1 MEETG
6 KNEIVAMPLVT
17 LRNIVVMPGM
27 MIHFDI
33 RKSKSIVAVETAMR
47 QQQRVFVVTQ
57 QDAHA
62 EEKGSEE
69 LTMSS
74 LYAYG
79 TVTVIRQLIK
89 LPENVI
95 RVLAVG
101 EYRAQFLSMTDEG
114 EYLVAETMR
123 VPQGEE
129 PTKTEREA
137 MLRSLKELLQSYGNE
152 NVRLSREVLKN
163 LMETASLEKF
173 IEQLPVQLPLSV
185 PEKEMILA
193 GFGLIGQFKAEAVVL
208 ANEVNVIRIQKGIQ
222 EMVKAHIDKNQ
233 REYMLREQ
241 LKVIQEELGDT
252 NQLADAEKFE
262 KQCEKLEAAKEI
274 KESIRQEIRR
284 FRAVNGSVSESA
296 VSRGYL
302 ETLLSLPWDKQSEDN
317 EDIRNARRVLEEDHY
332 GLKKVK
338 ERVLEFLA
346 VRAATHQA
354 DAPII
359 CLVGPPGTGKTSIAR
374 SVARA
379 LDKKYVRICLG
390 GVRDEAE
397 IRGHRRTYVGALPGR
412 IIAGLRTAGVKNPL
426 MLLDEIDK
434 MASDYKGDPAAAMLE
449 VLDGEQN
456 SKFVDHYIE
465 LPVDLSKVLFIAT
478 ANTTQTIPAPLLD
491 RMEVIEVNSYT
502 ATEKRHIV
510 KEHLVRKQ
518 LEKNGLDKK
527 RFTITDKAVDRII
540 SGYTA
545 EAGVRSLERRI
556 GECMRKTVLMM
567 AQDPAVEKVRVTEKN
582 LVDFLGPVKR
592 TKEKKN
598 RKDAVGIVR
607 GLAVTSVGGDTLS
620 IEINTMP
627 GKGNIELTGQL
638 GDVMKESARTAISY
652 VRSVSQ
658 KYKVPDDYFEKHDM
672 HLHIP
677 EGAVPKDGPSAGIA
691 LGVAVLSAVTGRK
704 VRADLAMTGEV
715 TLRGRVLPIG
725 GVKEKLLAAKMAEI
739 TLVLV
744 PKKNEGDVKELEKEI
759 TDGIRVVFVET
770 MEEVIEE
777 ALLA

>member
-1 MEETG
+1 MDETG
-6 KNEIVAMPLVT
+6 KNEIVAMPLVV

-33 RKSKSIVAVETAMR
+33 RKKESIAAVEVAMR

-57 QDAHA
+57 QNGNV
-62 EEKGSEE
+62 EEPAVQD
-69 LTMSS
+69 

-79 TVTVIRQLIK
+79 TVTVIKQLIK

-101 EYRAQFLSMTDEG
+101 EHRAQLVSMADAGKYFT
-114 EYLVAETMR
+114 AETMR
-123 VPQGEE
+123 VPVGEE
-129 PTKTEREA
+129 PTKSEREA
-137 MLRSLKELLQSYGNE
+137 MLRSLQELLQSYGNE
-152 NVRLSREVLKN
+152 NARLSREVLKN
-163 LMETASLEKF
+163 LLETQDLEKLM
-173 IEQLPVQLPLSV
+173 EQLPVQLPLSV

-208 ANEVNVIRIQKGIQ
+208 ANEVNVLRIQKGIQ

-233 REYMLREQ
+233 RDYMLREQ
-241 LKVIQEELGDT
+241 LRLIQEELGDA
-252 NQLADAEKFE
+252 NQLGDADKFE
-262 KQCEKLEAAKEI
+262 KQCGELEASEEI

-302 ETLLSLPWDKQSEDN
+302 ETLLALPWDKQSEDN
-317 EDIRNARRVLEEDHY
+317 EDIRNAERVLEQDHY

-346 VRAATHQA
+346 VRARAYQA

-374 SVARA
+374 SVAKA
-379 LDKKYVRICLG
+379 LEKKYVRICLG

-412 IIAGLRTAGVKNPL
+412 IISGLKSAGVKNPL

-456 SKFVDHYIE
+456 SKFIDHYVE

-502 ATEKRHIV
+502 ATEKRHIA
-510 KEHLVRKQ
+510 KEHLVKKQ
-518 LEKNGLDKK
+518 LRKNGLNTKK
-527 RFTITDKAVDRII
+527 FTISDKAIDKIV

-545 EAGVRSLERRI
+545 EAGVRSLERKI
-556 GECMRKTVLMM
+556 GECMRKTVLLM
-567 AQDPAVEKVRVTEKN
+567 AKDESIEKVRVTDKN
-582 LVDFLGPVKR
+582 LAEFLGPVKHE
-592 TKEKKN
+592 KEKKN
-598 RKDAVGIVR
+598 RQDAVGIVR
-607 GLAVTSVGGDTLS
+607 GLAVTSAGGDTLS

-627 GKGNIELTGQL
+627 GKGNIELTGKL

-652 VRSVSQ
+652 VRSVAPD
-658 KYKVPDDYFEKHDM
+658 YKVADDYFEKHDL

-677 EGAVPKDGPSAGIA
+677 EGAVPKDGPSAGTA
-691 LGVAVLSAVTGRK
+691 LSVAVLSAVTGKK

-725 GVKEKLLAAKMAEI
+725 GVKEKLLAAKTAGI

-744 PKKNEGDVKELEKEI
+744 PKKNESDVKELEEEI
-759 TDGIRVVFVET
+759 TDGMRIVLVET
-770 MEEVIEE
+770 MEEVVRE
-777 ALLA
+777 AFAEKL

>member
-1 MEETG
+1 MDETG
-6 KNEIVAMPLVT
+6 KNEIVAMPLVV

-33 RKSKSIVAVETAMR
+33 RRKKSIAAVEMAMR
-47 QQQRVFVVTQ
+47 QEQRVFAVTQ
-57 QDAHA
+57 QDAGV
-62 EEKGSEE
+62 EEPTLKD
-69 LTMSS
+69 
-74 LYAYG
+74 LYPYG
-79 TVTVIRQLIK
+79 TVTVIKQLIK

-101 EYRAQFLSMTDEG
+101 EYRAQLVSMEEG
-114 EYLVAETMR
+114 DGHFVAETMQMPR
-123 VPQGEE
+123 GEE
-129 PTKTEREA
+129 PAKSEREA
-137 MLRSLKELLQSYGNE
+137 MLRSLLELLENYGTE
-152 NVRLSREVLKN
+152 NTRLSREVLKN
-163 LMETASLEKF
+163 LLGLQNLEKLL
-173 IEQLPVQLPLSV
+173 EQLPVQLPLSI

-208 ANEVNVIRIQKGIQ
+208 ANEVNVIRIQKGIH

-233 REYMLREQ
+233 RDYMLREQ
-241 LKVIQEELGDT
+241 LRVIQEELGDT
-252 NQLADAEKFE
+252 NQLNDADQFE
-262 KQCEKLEAAKEI
+262 KKCEELCADEEI
-274 KESIRQEIRR
+274 KESIRQEIQR
-284 FRAVNGSVSESA
+284 FRSVNGSVSESA
-296 VSRGYL
+296 VSRGYI
-302 ETLLSLPWDKQSEDN
+302 ETLLALPWDKQSEDN
-317 EDIRNARRVLEEDHY
+317 EDIRHAERVLEEDHY

-346 VRAATHQA
+346 VRAKTHQA

-359 CLVGPPGTGKTSIAR
+359 CLVGPPGTGKTSVAR

-379 LDKKYVRICLG
+379 LEKKYVRICLG

-412 IIAGLRTAGVKNPL
+412 IISGLKSAGVKNPL

-456 SKFVDHYIE
+456 SKFVDHYVE

-502 ATEKRHIV
+502 AMEKRQIA
-510 KEHLVRKQ
+510 KRHLVKKQ
-518 LEKNGLDKK
+518 LIKNGLNTKK
-527 RFTITDKAVDRII
+527 FTITDKAVDKII
-540 SGYTA
+540 EGYTN

-556 GECMRKTVLMM
+556 GECMRKAVLLM
-567 AQDPAVEKVRVTEKN
+567 ARDEGVGKVRITDKN
-582 LVDFLGPVKR
+582 LTDFLGPIKR
-592 TKEKKN
+592 EKEMKN
-598 RKDAVGIVR
+598 PRDAVGIVR
-607 GLAVTSVGGDTLS
+607 GLAVTSAGGDTLS

-652 VRSVSQ
+652 VRSVAPD
-658 KYKVPDDYFEKHDM
+658 YKVPDDYFEKHDL

-691 LGVAVLSAVTGRK
+691 LSVAVLSAVTGKK
-704 VRADLAMTGEV
+704 VKADLAMTGEV

-725 GVKEKLLAAKMAEI
+725 GVKEKLLAAKTAGI

-744 PKKNEGDVKELEKEI
+744 PKKNESDVKELEEEI
-759 TDGIRVVFVET
+759 TDSIRIVLVES
-770 MEEVIEE
+770 MEEVVRE
-777 ALLA
+777 ALV

>member
-1 MEETG
+1 MDETG
-6 KNEIVAMPLVT
+6 KNEIVTMPLVA

-33 RKSKSIVAVETAMR
+33 RRKKSIAAVETAMR

-57 QDAHA
+57 QDVSV
-62 EEKGSEE
+62 EEPTVKD
-69 LTMSS
+69 

-79 TVTVIRQLIK
+79 TVTVIRQIIK

-101 EYRAQFLSMTDEG
+101 ESRAQLVSMEAGG
-114 EYLVAETMR
+114 EYLVAEAMP
-123 VPQGEE
+123 VPRGEE
-129 PTKTEREA
+129 PTTSEKEA

-152 NVRLSREVLKN
+152 NARLSREVLKN
-163 LMETASLEKF
+163 LLETRELDKLL
-173 IEQLPVQLPLSV
+173 EQLPVQLPLSV

-193 GFGLIGQFKAEAVVL
+193 AFGIIGQFKAEAIVL
-208 ANEVNVIRIQKGIQ
+208 ANEVNVIRIQKSIQ
-222 EMVKAHIDKNQ
+222 DMVKAHIDKNQ
-233 REYMLREQ
+233 RDYMLREQ
-241 LKVIQEELGDT
+241 LKVIQEELGDA
-252 NQLADAEKFE
+252 NQAGDADKFA
-262 KQCEKLEAAKEI
+262 KKCEELEASEEI

-302 ETLLSLPWDKQSEDN
+302 ETLLALPWDKQSKDN
-317 EDIRNARRVLEEDHY
+317 EDIHNAERVLEEDHY

-379 LDKKYVRICLG
+379 LGKEYVRICLG

-412 IIAGLRTAGVKNPL
+412 IVSGLKSAGVKNPL

-449 VLDGEQN
+449 VLDSEQN
-456 SKFVDHYIE
+456 VKFVDHYVE

-491 RMEVIEVNSYT
+491 RMEIIEVNSYT
-502 ATEKRHIV
+502 ATEKKHIA
-510 KEHLVRKQ
+510 KEHLVKKQ
-518 LEKNGLDKK
+518 LRKNGLNTKK
-527 RFTITDKAVDRII
+527 FSITDKAIEKII
-540 SGYTA
+540 AGYTA
-545 EAGVRSLERRI
+545 EAGVRGLERKI
-556 GECMRKTVLMM
+556 GECMRKAVLRM
-567 AQDPAVEKVRVTEKN
+567 AQDEAVTKVRITDRN
-582 LVDFLGPVKR
+582 LAEFLGPVKR
-592 TKEKKN
+592 EKEKKN
-598 RKDAVGIVR
+598 RSDAVGIVR
-607 GLAVTSVGGDTLS
+607 GLAVTGAGGDTLS
-620 IEINTMP
+620 VEINTMP

-652 VRSVSQ
+652 VRSIAPE
-658 KYKVPDDYFEKHDM
+658 YGVPDDYFEKHDM

-691 LGVAVLSAVTGRK
+691 LSTVVLSAVTGRK
-704 VRADLAMTGEV
+704 IKADLAMTGEV

-725 GVKEKLLAAKMAEI
+725 GVKEKLLAAKAAGI

-744 PKKNEGDVKELEKEI
+744 PKRNESDVKELETEI
-759 TDGIRVVFVET
+759 TEGMHIVFVET
-770 MEEVIEE
+770 MEEVIRESF
-777 ALLA
+777 A

>member
-33 RKSKSIVAVETAMR
+33 RKKKSIAAVETAMR
-47 QQQRVFVVTQ
+47 QEQRVFVVTQ
-57 QDAHA
+57 QDMRG
-62 EEKGSEE
+62 EDQESESI
-69 LTMSS
+69 LPT
-74 LYAYG
+74 LYSYG

-101 EYRAQFLSMTDEG
+101 EYRAQFLSMTDGG
-114 EYLVAETMR
+114 EYFIAEAMR
-123 VPQGEE
+123 MPDGEE
-129 PTKTEREA
+129 PTKTEKEA
-137 MLRSLKELLQSYGNE
+137 MLRSLKELLQNYGNE

-163 LMETASLEKF
+163 LMETASLEKLV
-173 IEQLPVQLPLSV
+173 EQLPVQLPLSV

-208 ANEVNVIRIQKGIQ
+208 ANEANVIRIQKGIQ

-241 LKVIQEELGDT
+241 LRVIQDELGDT
-252 NQLADAEKFE
+252 NQLADADKFAS
-262 KQCEKLEAAKEI
+262 QCEELEASEEI
-274 KESIRQEIRR
+274 KKGIRQEIRR

-302 ETLLSLPWDKQSEDN
+302 ETLLALPWDKMSEDN

-359 CLVGPPGTGKTSIAR
+359 CLVGPPGTGKTSVAR

-379 LDKKYVRICLG
+379 LNKKYVRICLG

-412 IIAGLRTAGVKNPL
+412 IITGLKTAGVKNPL

-434 MASDYKGDPAAAMLE
+434 MASDYKGDPASAMLE

-456 SKFVDHYIE
+456 SRFVDHYIE

-491 RMEVIEVNSYT
+491 RMEIIEVNSYT
-502 ATEKRHIV
+502 ATEKRHIA
-510 KEHLVRKQ
+510 KEHLIRKQ
-518 LEKNGLDKK
+518 LIKNGLDKK
-527 RFTITDKAVDRII
+527 RFTITDKALDKII

-556 GECMRKTVLMM
+556 GECMRKTVLLM
-567 AQDPAVEKVRVTEKN
+567 AQDDSVEKVRITEKN
-582 LVDFLGPVKR
+582 LTKFLGAVKR
-592 TKEKKN
+592 EKEKKN
-598 RKDAVGIVR
+598 QKDAVGIVR
-607 GLAVTSVGGDTLS
+607 GLAVTSVGGSTLS

-627 GKGNIELTGQL
+627 GKGKVELTGQL
-638 GDVMKESARTAISY
+638 GDVMKESAQTAISY
-652 VRSVSQ
+652 VRSVAQ
-658 KYKVPDDYFEKHDM
+658 DYKVPDDYFEKHDM

-691 LGVAVLSAVTGRK
+691 LGTAVLSAVTGK
-704 VRADLAMTGEV
+704 KIRADLAMTGEV

-739 TLVLV
+739 SLVLV
-744 PKKNEGDVKELEKEI
+744 PKKNEGDVKELEAEI
-759 TDGIRVVFVET
+759 TDGLRVVFVET
-770 MEEVIEE
+770 MEEVIRE
-777 ALLA
+777 ALIA

>member
-1 MEETG
+1 MDETG
-6 KNEIVAMPLVT
+6 KNEIVAMPLVV

-33 RKSKSIVAVETAMR
+33 RKKESIAAVEVAMR

-57 QDAHA
+57 QNGNV
-62 EEKGSEE
+62 EEPDVQD
-69 LTMSS
+69 

-79 TVTVIRQLIK
+79 TVTMIKQLIK

-101 EYRAQFLSMTDEG
+101 EYRAQLVSMADAGKYFT
-114 EYLVAETMR
+114 AETMQ
-123 VPQGEE
+123 VPVGEE
-129 PTKTEREA
+129 PTKSEREA
-137 MLRSLKELLQSYGNE
+137 MLRSLQELLQSYGNE
-152 NVRLSREVLKN
+152 NARLSREVLKN
-163 LMETASLEKF
+163 LLETQDLEKLM
-173 IEQLPVQLPLSV
+173 EQLPVQLPLSV

-208 ANEVNVIRIQKGIQ
+208 ANEVNVLRIQKGIQ

-233 REYMLREQ
+233 RDYMLREQ
-241 LKVIQEELGDT
+241 LRLIQEELGDA
-252 NQLADAEKFE
+252 NQLGDADKFE
-262 KQCEKLEAAKEI
+262 KQCGELEASEEI

-302 ETLLSLPWDKQSEDN
+302 ETLLALPWDKQSKDN
-317 EDIRNARRVLEEDHY
+317 EDIRNAERVLEQDHY

-346 VRAATHQA
+346 VRARAYQA

-374 SVARA
+374 SVAKA
-379 LDKKYVRICLG
+379 LEKKYVRICLG

-412 IIAGLRTAGVKNPL
+412 IISGLKSAGVKNPL

-456 SKFVDHYIE
+456 SKFIDHYVE

-502 ATEKRHIV
+502 ATEKRHIA
-510 KEHLVRKQ
+510 KEHLVKKQ
-518 LEKNGLDKK
+518 LRKNGLNTKK
-527 RFTITDKAVDRII
+527 FTISDKAIDKII

-545 EAGVRSLERRI
+545 EAGVRSLERKI
-556 GECMRKTVLMM
+556 GECMRKTVLLM
-567 AQDPAVEKVRVTEKN
+567 AKDESIEKVRVTDKN
-582 LVDFLGPVKR
+582 LAEFLGPVKHE
-592 TKEKKN
+592 KEKKN
-598 RKDAVGIVR
+598 RQDAVGIVR
-607 GLAVTSVGGDTLS
+607 GLAVTSAGGDTLS

-627 GKGNIELTGQL
+627 GKGNVELTGKL

-652 VRSVSQ
+652 VRSVAPE
-658 KYKVPDDYFEKHDM
+658 YKVADDYFEKHDL

-677 EGAVPKDGPSAGIA
+677 EGAVPKDGPSAGTA
-691 LGVAVLSAVTGRK
+691 LSVAVLSAVTGKK

-725 GVKEKLLAAKMAEI
+725 GVKEKLLAAKTAGI

-744 PKKNEGDVKELEKEI
+744 PKKNESDVKELEEEI
-759 TDGIRVVFVET
+759 TDGMRIVLVET
-770 MEEVIEE
+770 MEEVVRE
-777 ALLA
+777 AFAEKL

>member
-1 MEETG
+1 MDETG
-6 KNEIVAMPLVT
+6 NNEIVTMPLVV
-17 LRNIVVMPGM
+17 LRGIVVMPGM

-33 RKSKSIVAVETAMR
+33 RRKRSIAAVETAMR
-47 QQQRVFVVTQ
+47 QGQRVFVVTQ
-57 QDAHA
+57 QDADVA
-62 EEKGSEE
+62 EP
-69 LTMSS
+69 TVQD
-74 LYAYG
+74 LYSYG
-79 TVTVIRQLIK
+79 TVTVIKQIIK

-101 EYRAQFLSMTDEG
+101 EYRAQLVSMEDEG
-114 EYLVAETMR
+114 DYSAAETMR
-123 VPQGEE
+123 MPQGEE
-129 PTKTEREA
+129 PTKSEREA
-137 MLRSLKELLQSYGNE
+137 MLRSLQELLQSYGNE
-152 NVRLSREVLKN
+152 NARLSREVLKN
-163 LMETASLEKF
+163 LLETHNLEKLL
-173 IEQLPVQLPLSV
+173 EQLPVQLPLSV

-208 ANEVNVIRIQKGIQ
+208 ANEVNVLRIQKGIQ

-233 REYMLREQ
+233 RDYMLREQ
-241 LKVIQEELGDT
+241 LRVIQEELGDV
-252 NQLADAEKFE
+252 NQLGDADKFE
-262 KQCEKLEAAKEI
+262 KKCEELEASEEI
-274 KESIRQEIRR
+274 KESIRQEIKR

-302 ETLLSLPWDKQSEDN
+302 ETLLALPWDKQSEDN
-317 EDIRNARRVLEEDHY
+317 EDIRNAERVLEEDHY

-346 VRAATHQA
+346 VRARAYQA

-379 LDKKYVRICLG
+379 LGKEYVRICLG

-412 IIAGLRTAGVKNPL
+412 IISGLKSAGVKNPL

-456 SKFVDHYIE
+456 SKFIDHYVE

-491 RMEVIEVNSYT
+491 RMEIIEVNSYT
-502 ATEKRHIV
+502 ATEKLHIA
-510 KEHLVRKQ
+510 KEHLVKKQ
-518 LEKNGLDKK
+518 LGKNGLDAKK
-527 RFTITDKAVDRII
+527 FAITDKAIDKII
-540 SGYTA
+540 AGYTA
-545 EAGVRSLERRI
+545 EAGVRSLERKI
-556 GECMRKTVLMM
+556 GECMRKTVLLM
-567 AQDPAVEKVRVTEKN
+567 AKDETLAKVRITDRN
-582 LVDFLGPVKR
+582 LAEFLGPIKHE
-592 TKEKKN
+592 KEKKN
-598 RKDAVGIVR
+598 KQDAVGIVR
-607 GLAVTSVGGDTLS
+607 GLAVTSAGGDTLS

-652 VRSVSQ
+652 VRSVAPD
-658 KYKVPDDYFEKHDM
+658 YKVADDYFEKHDL

-691 LGVAVLSAVTGRK
+691 LSVAVLSAVTGKK

-725 GVKEKLLAAKMAEI
+725 GVKEKLLAAKTAGI

-744 PKKNEGDVKELEKEI
+744 PKKNESDVKELEAEI
-759 TDGIRVVFVET
+759 TDGIRIVLVET
-770 MEEVIEE
+770 MEEVVRE
-777 ALLA
+777 AFVEKR